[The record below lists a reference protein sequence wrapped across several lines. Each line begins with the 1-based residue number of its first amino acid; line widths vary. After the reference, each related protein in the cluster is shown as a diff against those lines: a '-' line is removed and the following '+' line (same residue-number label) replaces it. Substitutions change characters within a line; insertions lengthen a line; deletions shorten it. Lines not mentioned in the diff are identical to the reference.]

1 MKKTSLIIL
10 FCISHLSAIFA
21 QIPLNKSL
29 IDNIINNN
37 TLKENHPISS
47 INVYK
52 FINYHHKTNAFNVS
66 KVTIYNR
73 TDIPLNSYLYNSNG
87 CFVLILLDDCFINSD
102 MLKDLTR
109 QSEPEFKQILDSLKL
124 PDFAKNGIVW
134 DRLYLEVL
142 TVKKCRLSR
151 NRFKIIFKKIFPAGL
166 APRELMPV
174 INFSDGQ
181 YMVNPPYEFI
191 YDNKGEMLEVY
202 KKQLIPKKPVKIR
215 LKKYN

>member
-1 MKKTSLIIL
+1 MKKISLIFL
-10 FCISHLSAIFA
+10 FCISQLCAIFA

-29 IDNIINNN
+29 IDNIISNP
-37 TLKENHPISS
+37 TAKENDPISS

-73 TDIPLNSYLYNSNG
+73 TDIPMNSYLYNSNG
-87 CFVLILLDDCFINSD
+87 CFVLVLFENCFINSD
-102 MLKDLTR
+102 LLKDIT
-109 QSEPEFKQILDSLKL
+109 SESAPEFKQILDSLKL

-142 TVKKCRLSR
+142 TVKKCRFSKYK
-151 NRFKIIFKKIFPAGL
+151 FKVVFEKIFPASL
-166 APRELMPV
+166 APKELMPV
-174 INFSDGQ
+174 INFSDGH

-191 YDNKGEMLEVY
+191 YDHSGEMLEVY
-202 KKQLIPKKPVKIR
+202 KNQLIPKKPVKIR